1 MWHILVQWQ
10 LQGFSTDAKKQ
21 SSFAWDTRIQ
31 DRSSYL
37 FSMCNIAVGVI
48 RVCNMHFLII
58 RVICRN
64 HPGAMTAAKSSLL
77 MPKINHLFCP
87 THSDV
92 QCCLVCRQQFDLQ
105 KPSYYRNTPLLHVT
119 HATEAWFAET
129 IMVQLQ
135 LQRILHWCQKTIL
148 FFIWY
153 THQDSTK
160 IVMNSSSKNSSNLT
174 QILFYSTFI
183 FQCAL
188 LQLGQWVSAVCSL
201 SSGAWFAETSV
212 GVAVQWQLLKIHCCQ
227 ETIFFLCYNTALP
240 FFIALESGKHT
251 KDSC

>member
-1 MWHILVQWQ
+1 MCIVNRNLAVSLSLSLHYAATGEQGVCAILSSTTWFAETILVRWQLHWCQETLPFCMWHILVQWQ

-64 HPGAMTAAKSSLL
+64 HPGAMTAAKSSSL

-92 QCCLVCRQQFDLQ
+92 QCCLVCCQQCDLQ
-105 KPSYYRNTPLLHVT
+105 KPSYYRSTPLLHVT

-135 LQRILHWCQKTIL
+135 LQRILHR
-148 FFIWY
+148 Y
-153 THQDSTK
+153 
-160 IVMNSSSKNSSNLT
+160 
-174 QILFYSTFI
+174 
-183 FQCAL
+183 
-188 LQLGQWVSAVCSL
+188 
-201 SSGAWFAETSV
+201 
-212 GVAVQWQLLKIHCCQ
+212 
-227 ETIFFLCYNTALP
+227 
-240 FFIALESGKHT
+240 
-251 KDSC
+251 